1 MPETP
6 NPMMR
11 IAYTTV
17 LLLALLAVASVCPA
31 LADNQAGQQNPAP
44 ADNQGVRKIDVSN
57 AVWPQP
63 PAIARVR
70 YLDYFSAEKKPDKPQ
85 AAPKKKSW
93 MDRMAGVDP
102 NEAAKRAGTKPR
114 FELGTPY
121 GLAVDSKGL
130 LYVADTKVGAIF
142 IFNPESRDAELI
154 KHGVDARFGR
164 VFGLAIDDADRLFVS
179 DGQYNHVLVFNAQ
192 HKLEGIFG
200 DNVMKDPNG
209 LAIDEE
215 NRFLYVAN
223 TGSDQVLV
231 YDADSFKLL
240 RAIGTAGKNRTL
252 TTPGDFAAPTN
263 VAVDK
268 DGNLYVSDTMN
279 DRIEEFD
286 PDGTFIRAFGKN
298 GDGPGDF
305 ERPKGIAVDCDGH
318 VWVADAMM
326 NRVQIFTKEGELRLV
341 LGGGFGTL
349 PGQFQALAGILI
361 DKNNRVFTSEQYLGR
376 VQMFRY
382 ITNAEAQVE
391 FDRRAAAAKKAA
403 DARKGATP
411 LPPSASPAP
420 GEAQPSTA
428 PVSTVP
434 DAGKPPTPP
443 VQTTQPATQ
452 SATQPTTQPAQ
463 PGTKPN

>member
-1 MPETP
+1 MPQTSRK
-6 NPMMR
+6 NMR
-11 IAYTTV
+11 IGFVAAAA
-17 LLLALLAVASVCPA
+17 LALLAAGSICPA
-31 LADNQAGQQNPAP
+31 RADNKSGQNKTTTPGATQPV
-44 ADNQGVRKIDVSN
+44 DISKIDVSKL
-57 AVWPQP
+57 VWPPP
-63 PAIARVR
+63 PAIGRVR

-85 AAPKKKSW
+85 VAPKKHSW

-142 IFNPESRDAELI
+142 VFNPEDRNAQLI
-154 KHGVDARFGR
+154 KNGVDAKFGR
-164 VFGLAIDDADRLFVS
+164 IFGLAIDDSDRLFAS
-179 DGQYNHVLVFNAQ
+179 DGQYNHVLVFNANR
-192 HKLEGIFG
+192 KLEGVFG
-200 DNVMKDPNG
+200 DGIMNNPNG

-231 YDADSFKLL
+231 YDADSFQLL
-240 RAIGTAGKNRTL
+240 RKIGTAGKNRTL

-286 PDGTFIRAFGKN
+286 ADGNFIRAFGKN

-305 ERPKGIAVDCDGH
+305 ARPKGIAVDCDNH
-318 VWVADAMM
+318 VWVADAMT
-326 NRVQIFTKEGELRLV
+326 NRVQIFTPEGELRLV
-341 LGGGFGTL
+341 LGGGFGNL
-349 PGQFQALAGILI
+349 PGQFASPAGIYI
-361 DKNNRVFTSEQYLGR
+361 DKNNRVFTSEQFLGR

-382 ITNAEAQVE
+382 ITNAEAQAE
-391 FDRRAAAAKKAA
+391 YDRRKAEAAKKATNAKNPA
-403 DARKGATP
+403 DASA
-411 LPPSASPAP
+411 PSTSPAP
-420 GEAQPSTA
+420 AEAKPAA
-428 PVSTVP
+428 PATP
-434 DAGKPPTPP
+434 ETTKPAAPPTQPP
-443 VQTTQPATQ
+443 PSEA
-452 SATQPTTQPAQ
+452 
-463 PGTKPN
+463 KPN